1 MIRRRLVLTI
11 VALVIAIT
19 GATGVL
25 ALSTLRDRQ
34 VDEIEQE
41 LRAADR
47 QAVEYLMMIRGQ
59 DMGPPSLEAIYE
71 PFPHAMR
78 RVAYV
83 LVNSEGAV
91 VWSFPSGTTRAPDP
105 LPDVTALP
113 PDGEFASVGSVD
125 SGGPRYRVLTRS
137 LESGGTLVM
146 GISIATAEETLA
158 SVSEILVVSG
168 ALALVLVATAVWLT
182 VRRGLRPIEQM
193 VATARNIAQGDLS
206 HRAPNAPGRGEVA
219 ELGTALNTMLDR
231 IEESF
236 EVKVASEAQMRRFV
250 ADASHELRTPLTS
263 IRGYAELYRRG
274 ASDDPD
280 AVALGMARIEHE
292 ATRMTALVD
301 DLLLLA
307 RLDQGR
313 PLACDPVDLVEL
325 VAEAAQSARLLEP
338 GRPMAVDVPDR
349 PATVDGDSHRLRQV
363 VDNLL
368 ANVRTHTGP
377 TTPVDVTLT
386 TTADAARITV
396 SDGGPGMSADQVAR
410 AFERFY
416 RAEPHRPGSGIGLSI
431 VAELVDAHRGSV
443 VLDSEPGRGT
453 TVVVTLPL
461 SGRTG
466 EPAAG
471 ATPAAAETATS
482 GA

>member
-11 VALVIAIT
+11 VVLVIAIT

-25 ALSTLRDRQ
+25 ALNTLRDRQ

-83 LVNSEGAV
+83 LVNREDAV
-91 VWSFPSGTTRAPDP
+91 VWSFPSGTTREPDP
-105 LPDVTALP
+105 LPAVTELP

-125 SGGPRYRVLTRS
+125 PGGPRYRVLTRS

-158 SVSEILVVSG
+158 GVSEILIVSG
-168 ALALVLVATAVWLT
+168 ALALVLVAAAVWLT
-182 VRRGLRPIEQM
+182 VRRKLRPIEEM
-193 VATARNIAQGDLS
+193 VATARNIARGDLS
-206 HRAPNAPGRGEVA
+206 HRAPSPSTRDEVA
-219 ELGTALNTMLDR
+219 ELGTALNSMLDR

-274 ASDDPD
+274 ASDPD

-313 PLACDPVDLVEL
+313 PLACDPVDLVDV
-325 VAEAAQSARLLEP
+325 VADATQSARLVEP
-338 GRPMAVDVPDR
+338 DRPMVVDVPDQ
-349 PATVDGDSHRLRQV
+349 PAIVEGDSHRLRQV

-368 ANVRTHTGP
+368 ANVRAHTDP

-386 TTADAARITV
+386 TSGDVARVTV
-396 SDGGPGMSADQVAR
+396 SDDGPGMGADDAAR
-410 AFERFY
+410 AFERFH

-431 VAELVDAHRGSV
+431 VAELVDAHRGTV

-461 SGRTG
+461 SSRAG
-466 EPAAG
+466 EPAAT
-471 ATPAAAETATS
+471 TPKAPETATS